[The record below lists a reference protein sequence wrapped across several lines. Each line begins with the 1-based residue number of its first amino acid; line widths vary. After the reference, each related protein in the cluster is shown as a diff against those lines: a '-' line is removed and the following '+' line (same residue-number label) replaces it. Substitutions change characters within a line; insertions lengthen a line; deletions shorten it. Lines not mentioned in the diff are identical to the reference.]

1 MKWAHQSGVGAYRR
15 FRITRRLVQQDRER
29 RTDVLGPMAAIIDDH
44 LEPVGVISDPAQQI
58 RIGLAPMV
66 GPNPVP
72 IDERLVLD
80 IQAQDLRAREEH
92 LPHP

>member
-1 MKWAHQSGVGAYRR
+1 
-15 FRITRRLVQQDRER
+15 
-29 RTDVLGPMAAIIDDH
+29 MAAIIDDH

-72 IDERLVLD
+72 IDERLVLESKPR
-80 IQAQDLRAREEH
+80 ICARGKNTFHICNEA
-92 LPHP
+92 PPSR